1 MTATTRYVFY
11 GDSIT
16 DAGRDR
22 ADDSSLGDGYVSL
35 LAARL
40 RGRDEAATVRNL
52 GISGNRARDLEA
64 RIAGELVPARPDVL
78 TVFVGIND
86 TWRRYDSADPT
97 DDAAFERS
105 YRAVLDAV
113 SARIVLIEPFLLPV
127 RDEQHAWL
135 EDLAGKQA
143 VVRRLADEY
152 RAGLVPLHS
161 HLTAIASARPGGPAE
176 LAPDGVHPTSLGAAA
191 IADAWSTTVGIH

>member
-1 MTATTRYVFY
+1 MTAATRYVFY

-35 LAARL
+35 LDARL
-40 RGRDEAATVRNL
+40 RQRDEAATVRNL
-52 GISGNRARDLEA
+52 GISGNRAKDLEA
-64 RIAGELVPARPDVL
+64 RIADDLVPAGADVL

-86 TWRRYDSADPT
+86 TWRRFDSADPT
-97 DDAAFERS
+97 DDVEFERS

-113 SARIVLIEPFLLPV
+113 PARTVLIEPFLLPV
-127 RDEQHAWL
+127 RGEQETWL
-135 EDLAGKQA
+135 EDLAGKRA

-152 RAGLVPLHS
+152 GAVFVPLHS
-161 HLTAIASARPGGPAE
+161 HLTAVASSHSGGPAA
-176 LAPDGVHPTSLGAAA
+176 LAPDGVHPTPLGAAT
-191 IADAWSTTVGIH
+191 IADAWTAAVGIH

>member
-22 ADDSSLGDGYVSL
+22 ADESSLGDGYVSL

-40 RGRDEAATVRNL
+40 RDGDDAATVRNL

-64 RIAGELVPARPDVL
+64 RIAGELTPAKPDVL

-97 DDAAFERS
+97 DDADFERS

-113 SARIVLIEPFLLPV
+113 SAQVVLIEPFLLPV
-127 RDEQHAWL
+127 RDEQQTWL
-135 EDLAGKQA
+135 EDLAGKRA

-152 RAGLVPLHS
+152 GAVLVPLHS
-161 HLTAIASARPGGPAE
+161 QLTALASTRPGGPAD
-176 LAPDGVHPTSLGAAA
+176 LAPDGVHPTPLGASA
-191 IADAWSTTVGIH
+191 IADAWSDAVGAH